1 MGNREEELT
10 KTQNPVY
17 KIRLPQR
24 ERSFSTTKK
33 ENSLETDQ
41 TTASLSNLSLGRLS
55 SEAIPVSTRE
65 GPDQL
70 ENAASKISKLR
81 QSHQEVKRTT
91 KVEVLRQRQFS
102 KPLPSLPKSHLPDCT
117 QEPSASVSS
126 IYQFSDTYEKR
137 HTYHCTQQAVDS
149 FSNQIEQQIESL
161 ELVLPKMMQQRADET
176 DSDIQFLRTNKGW
189 ARS

>member
-17 KIRLPQR
+17 NIRLPQR

-33 ENSLETDQ
+33 ENSFAETDQ

-55 SEAIPVSTRE
+55 SEAIPVSARE

-81 QSHQEVKRTT
+81 QSHQEVKR
-91 KVEVLRQRQFS
+91 KNKMEVQRQQQLS
-102 KPLPSLPKSHLPDCT
+102 RPLPALPKSHLPDST
-117 QEPSASVSS
+117 QERSASVSS
-126 IYQFSDTYEKR
+126 SIY
-137 HTYHCTQQAVDS
+137 
-149 FSNQIEQQIESL
+149 
-161 ELVLPKMMQQRADET
+161 LVIHMKEYLLTAHNRP
-176 DSDIQFLRTNKGW
+176 
-189 ARS
+189 